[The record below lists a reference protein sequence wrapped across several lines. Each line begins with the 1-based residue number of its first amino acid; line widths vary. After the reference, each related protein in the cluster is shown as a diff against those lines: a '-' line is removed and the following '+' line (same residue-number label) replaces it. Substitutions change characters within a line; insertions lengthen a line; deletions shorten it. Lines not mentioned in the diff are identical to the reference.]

1 MATTVMD
8 VSDVTQIAQGFQGVS
23 DTLKVVSMVLE
34 AAMMALKAA
43 AFISFGAT
51 LWMERYLANIKP
63 KVDALAKKTG
73 EISSDITKA
82 IQMHTAAAEAGNSI

>member
-1 MATTVMD
+1 MATTFMD
-8 VSDVTQIAQGFQGVS
+8 TDKMKNVSNGFEAVS
-23 DTLKVVSMVLE
+23 QVLNVVSMALE

-43 AFISFGAT
+43 SFISFGAT

-73 EISSDITKA
+73 EICQDITKA

>member
-1 MATTVMD
+1 MATTFMD
-8 VSDVTQIAQGFQGVS
+8 TGEMGQVAQGFQGVS

-34 AAMMALKAA
+34 ADMMALKAA
-43 AFISFGAT
+43 AFVSFGAT

-63 KVDALAKKTG
+63 KVDNLAKKTG

-82 IQMHTAAAEAGNSI
+82 IQMHTAASEAGNSI

>member
-1 MATTVMD
+1 VATTFMD
-8 VSDVTQIAQGFQGVS
+8 TDKMKNVSNGFEGVS
-23 DTLKVVSMVLE
+23 QVLNVVSMALE

-43 AFISFGAT
+43 SFISFGAT

-73 EISSDITKA
+73 EISQDITKA
-82 IQMHTAAAEAGNSI
+82 IQMHTAASEAGNSI